1 MSIYCVLV
9 IVLGAGTDVINE
21 SRIIS
26 SIQPFPEGSACF
38 YAILSQ
44 MCGSI
49 ESVF

>member
-26 SIQPFPEGSACF
+26 SIQPFPEEVHVSMQFFLKCVGA
-38 YAILSQ
+38 
-44 MCGSI
+44 
-49 ESVF
+49 